1 MSSEASSASS
11 WLTQYHLV
19 DPETA
24 YGNII
29 GSITSGERI
38 TLKARTSAGMGKIS
52 VEAAT
57 VNVEALFTEL
67 ERVVE
72 ADLFGSTNSPNIEA
86 RGTTNYP
93 NFLDSNDKTPLTV
106 IFQQSGNNKISSGHF
121 FLTQ

>member
-1 MSSEASSASS
+1 
-11 WLTQYHLV
+11 
-19 DPETA
+19 
-24 YGNII
+24 
-29 GSITSGERI
+29 
-38 TLKARTSAGMGKIS
+38 MGKIS

-93 NFLDSNDKTPLTV
+93 NSLDSNDKTPLTV

>member
-19 DPETA
+19 DPETT

-93 NFLDSNDKTPLTV
+93 NSLDSNDKTPLTV